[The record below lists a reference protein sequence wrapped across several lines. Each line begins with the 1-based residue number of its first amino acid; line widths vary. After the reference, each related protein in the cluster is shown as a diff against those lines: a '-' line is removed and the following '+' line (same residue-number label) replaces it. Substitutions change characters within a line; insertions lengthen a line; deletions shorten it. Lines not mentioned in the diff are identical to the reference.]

1 MIVVTEK
8 GSSPIL
14 IVGET
19 FEKNPTTVGAFV
31 SDEAN
36 VALKIGVQTNFP
48 SKYIDPHYIDLKRED
63 LNDRTHYEFTEEIV
77 NQVRQYITDNGIELV
92 VCMGRTTMSMIFP
105 SLVGKGKSLA
115 KLVQSPFLEGLEIPG
130 VKACCIYGYSQAY
143 DNNNENA
150 LQEYWGRLKEIFV
163 EKPTYYVPETEITS
177 EEELIQL
184 LDFLDT
190 IPKDTKLGLDYETNA
205 VQQFHV
211 DYKTTMIGLS
221 YLHDKNTAPSFWF
234 PLDIKPSDKLVER
247 ISKFFDDNHKRIWAH
262 NCVFE
267 ILSSWHEFG
276 KHWEF
281 QDTLVLL
288 TVQGKRASLK
298 DAMRTHLGATLW
310 ESSVTEFREK
320 TEELYKWLE
329 KCKYQDE
336 VFELAKKKDWKA
348 LSELHDKLNSCIDW
362 VSDNYSEEHLPRVF
376 DAYPYPWASVPPEVL
391 GPYCAKDA
399 GYTLLLSEYMWKPE
413 LERAYDYAIV
423 HPYLAAKFEANG
435 AHWDEEKAK
444 EVESE
449 IVDKMLTTLYDLIM
463 MLDTVTPD
471 EKMVAKDIYFKELPY
486 DVITYTEKTKKE
498 KRRTVSTK
506 LDKVN
511 ELKGILNLG
520 SNTAESR
527 AKFWDCYFTE
537 ELQMGTILNVAL
549 EDIEFNQMLQ
559 PLTEKL
565 GEGFSFYGKHP
576 SVGLEILANVESKL
590 GNSREDKEIVAQVA
604 RSLNMA
610 IDTLPEKSGRYAT
623 EVIKYQYIVHSRYL
637 GVDINDES
645 TWSKEFKML
654 FNAYYHKKLSKT
666 LSTNI
671 NGTIG
676 RQIVYEEVSKLHG
689 VDLRGASIT
698 EKPELKRGVMDF
710 SFNPLSADTHRW
722 TANFHVV
729 PAGSSTRLA
738 LIPPSDR
745 YLVNHSDYSQAEI
758 SVLAFYSQDERLIEA
773 FLSGRDMHRYVASL
787 AFNLEYD
794 KVSSEQRRSAKA
806 IVFGLLYGKSVAS
819 LAMDVSGGDVNKA
832 QELMDVFFKAFPKIK
847 DWMKTKYE
855 EIDKHPYVT
864 NAFGAILN
872 VDVTQADKGA
882 KYRNACLVGS
892 TKIKTLNGVKTIE
905 EIMNSKDKTYSYG
918 YNLST
923 NAIEPVE
930 INKVWESKRV
940 TKTVKVTLDNGNS
953 FECTPDH
960 RVLLSSGDYVEA
972 GELSVGSSLMPIY
985 YSLTRDGRT
994 KVSGKSGKWFRTF
1007 DLVGEKY
1014 VGLRNPG
1021 ECYHHLDHDK
1031 LNDNPENLVKWTTT
1045 YHNSYHAKHRNA
1057 NHVSGSDWDLAQ
1069 RSGVKSEIE
1078 NRLSTFGNVLGVSS
1092 EEYSKLM
1099 KDKWEQ
1105 NKEDWS
1111 ARIRA
1116 GHQTETA
1123 RENHSRASSEYRN
1136 SKEFCIS
1143 VIHTHMKKVLDM
1155 GISVKTPAQYDYG
1168 CLLLDTTA
1176 ARYSNILE
1184 PHGVSWDEVLELFD
1198 SEYEQVENNPCME
1211 NRGIFVQE
1219 VLNFG
1224 FSSRVKY
1231 KLLSLIQ
1238 ENMELL
1244 EASSSLQELKEG
1256 GHNFSRFSNEQKA
1269 KVESIVRN
1277 ATGLLNH
1284 NVVSIEEVRYDS
1296 PIPVY
1301 DFTVN
1306 DTHNVA
1312 LDCGIFVHNC
1322 NAPIQNF
1329 ASMTAGTFMY
1339 YFTKALES
1347 KGIHTA
1353 PFGFVHDAYDD
1364 IVPVDYLIEYL
1375 NLQKEVMQYAV
1386 RDSIGIPIILDQEV
1400 GPNALYMNH
1409 IKVIKAEGDTI
1420 RIQLGGD
1427 VEGHEDILRRLG
1439 TSETYAVQNI
1449 EVLDSSEKTHSF
1461 EELFTVGKALKHEW
1475 GRTIKEQTIELDLVY
1490 HSGVHPDVSYLTRK

>member
-19 FEKNPTTVGAFV
+19 FEKNPTPEGVFV

-63 LNDRTHYEFTEEIV
+63 LNDKTHYEFTEEIV
-77 NQVRQYITDNGIELV
+77 NQVRQYIIDNGIELV

-115 KLVQSPFLEGLEIPG
+115 KLVQSPFIEGLEIPG

-211 DYKTTMIGLS
+211 DYKTMIGLS

-234 PLDIKPSDKLVER
+234 SLDIKPSDKLVER
-247 ISKFFDDNHKRIWAH
+247 MSKFFDDNHKRIWAH

-320 TEELYKWLE
+320 TEDLYKWLE

-336 VFELAKKKDWKA
+336 VFELAKNKDWKA
-348 LSELHDKLNSCIDW
+348 LSELHDKLKNCIEW

-376 DAYPYPWASVPPEVL
+376 DSYPYPWASVPPEVL

-486 DVITYTEKTKKE
+486 DVITYTEKAKKE

-722 TANFHVV
+722 SANFHVV

-882 KYRNACLVGS
+882 KYRN
-892 TKIKTLNGVKTIE
+892 
-905 EIMNSKDKTYSYG
+905 
-918 YNLST
+918 
-923 NAIEPVE
+923 
-930 INKVWESKRV
+930 
-940 TKTVKVTLDNGNS
+940 
-953 FECTPDH
+953 
-960 RVLLSSGDYVEA
+960 
-972 GELSVGSSLMPIY
+972 SV
-985 YSLTRDGRT
+985 
-994 KVSGKSGKWFRTF
+994 
-1007 DLVGEKY
+1007 
-1014 VGLRNPG
+1014 
-1021 ECYHHLDHDK
+1021 
-1031 LNDNPENLVKWTTT
+1031 
-1045 YHNSYHAKHRNA
+1045 
-1057 NHVSGSDWDLAQ
+1057 
-1069 RSGVKSEIE
+1069 
-1078 NRLSTFGNVLGVSS
+1078 
-1092 EEYSKLM
+1092 
-1099 KDKWEQ
+1099 
-1105 NKEDWS
+1105 
-1111 ARIRA
+1111 
-1116 GHQTETA
+1116 
-1123 RENHSRASSEYRN
+1123 
-1136 SKEFCIS
+1136 
-1143 VIHTHMKKVLDM
+1143 
-1155 GISVKTPAQYDYG
+1155 
-1168 CLLLDTTA
+1168 
-1176 ARYSNILE
+1176 
-1184 PHGVSWDEVLELFD
+1184 
-1198 SEYEQVENNPCME
+1198 
-1211 NRGIFVQE
+1211 
-1219 VLNFG
+1219 
-1224 FSSRVKY
+1224 
-1231 KLLSLIQ
+1231 
-1238 ENMELL
+1238 
-1244 EASSSLQELKEG
+1244 
-1256 GHNFSRFSNEQKA
+1256 
-1269 KVESIVRN
+1269 
-1277 ATGLLNH
+1277 
-1284 NVVSIEEVRYDS
+1284 
-1296 PIPVY
+1296 
-1301 DFTVN
+1301 
-1306 DTHNVA
+1306 
-1312 LDCGIFVHNC
+1312 